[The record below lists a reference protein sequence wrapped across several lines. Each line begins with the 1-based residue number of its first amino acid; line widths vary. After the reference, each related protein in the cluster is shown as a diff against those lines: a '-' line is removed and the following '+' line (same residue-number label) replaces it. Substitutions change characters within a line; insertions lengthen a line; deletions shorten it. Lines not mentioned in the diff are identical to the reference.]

1 MKQARKS
8 VKDQSMS
15 PLIVKVGGSLYN
27 QIPDLI
33 PVIKASN
40 RPLLLIPGGGPFA
53 DLVRRVEVD
62 NDTAHWMAISAMEQ
76 FGLFIASFGIS
87 TTDAIITPLTTTVFL
102 PYRYLRLTDTL
113 PHTWDVTSDTIAAW
127 VAHVL
132 HLDLLLLKSVDGI
145 FINGI
150 FQEHVTRP
158 VETEVIDPFF
168 IPFVIQNSVR
178 ATIINGTKPERLEK
192 YLKGDLVP
200 RTGIGTTF

>member
-1 MKQARKS
+1 MKQGRTS
-8 VKDQSMS
+8 VKDQLMS

-33 PVIKASN
+33 PVIKATKH
-40 RPLLLIPGGGPFA
+40 PLLLIPGGGPFA

-150 FQEHVTRP
+150 FQEQVTRP

-178 ATIINGTKPERLEK
+178 ATIINGTQPERLEK

>member
-1 MKQARKS
+1 MKDGRKS
-8 VKDQSMS
+8 VKAQSMS
-15 PLIVKVGGSLYN
+15 PLIVKVSGSLYN

-33 PVIKASN
+33 PVIKASK

-53 DLVRRVEVD
+53 DLVRCVQAD
-62 NDTAHWMAISAMEQ
+62 NDTAHWMAVSAMEQ

-87 TTDAIITPLTTTVFL
+87 ATDFIITPLTTTVFL
-102 PYRYLRLTDTL
+102 PYRYLRLTDPL

-127 VAHVL
+127 ISHAL
-132 HLDLLLLKSVDGI
+132 HHDLLLLKSVDGI

-150 FQEHVTRP
+150 FQGQVTRP
-158 VETEVIDPFF
+158 RETDVIDPFF

-178 ATIINGTKPERLEK
+178 ATIINGTQPERVEK

-200 RTGIGTTF
+200 RTDIGTTF

>member
-33 PVIKASN
+33 PVIKASKH
-40 RPLLLIPGGGPFA
+40 PLLLIPGGGPFA

-150 FQEHVTRP
+150 FQEQVTRP

-178 ATIINGTKPERLEK
+178 ATIINGTQPERLEK

>member
-1 MKQARKS
+1 MKKGGKS
-8 VKDQSMS
+8 AKGPSTS

-33 PVIKASN
+33 PVIKASK

-53 DLVRRVEVD
+53 DLVRSIQVD
-62 NDTAHWMAISAMEQ
+62 NDTAHWMALSAMEQ

-87 TTDAIITPLTTTVFL
+87 TTNAIITPLKTTVFL
-102 PYRYLRLTDTL
+102 PYRFLRLTDPL

-127 VAHVL
+127 VAHSL
-132 HLDLLLLKSVDGI
+132 YLDLLLLKSVDGI

-150 FQEHVTRP
+150 FQEQVTRP
-158 VETEVIDPFF
+158 VKTDVIDPFF

-178 ATIINGTKPERLEK
+178 ATIINGTQPERLEK

-200 RTGIGTTF
+200 RTDIGTTF

>member
-33 PVIKASN
+33 PVIKASKH
-40 RPLLLIPGGGPFA
+40 PLLLIPGGGPFA

>member
-1 MKQARKS
+1 MKEEGNT
-8 VKDQSMS
+8 VKDQSTS

-33 PVIKASN
+33 PVIKASKH
-40 RPLLLIPGGGPFA
+40 PLLLIPGGGPFA

-150 FQEHVTRP
+150 FQEQVTRP

-178 ATIINGTKPERLEK
+178 ATIINGTQPERLEK

>member
-1 MKQARKS
+1 MEQARKS

-150 FQEHVTRP
+150 FQDQVTRP

-178 ATIINGTKPERLEK
+178 ATIINGTQPERVEK

>member
-1 MKQARKS
+1 MKEEGNS
-8 VKDQSMS
+8 VKDQSTS

-33 PVIKASN
+33 PVIKASKH
-40 RPLLLIPGGGPFA
+40 PLLLIPGGGPFA

-150 FQEHVTRP
+150 FQEQVTRP

-178 ATIINGTKPERLEK
+178 ATIINGTQPERLEK